1 MNQTKVLSEDQAFE
15 LLTFLV
21 TSARGCIDEP
31 ESYGIF
37 RLIDGASRLL
47 GFLLESEGVEDKEFY
62 RQLKEEIDEKKF
74 TQMTDEE
81 GYFQMLRDVTAKM
94 GKQLKKRAA
103 L

>member
-31 ESYGIF
+31 ESYGTF

-94 GKQLKKRAA
+94 GKQLKKRTA

>member
-21 TSARGCIDEP
+21 TSARGCVDEP

-47 GFLLESEGVEDKEFY
+47 GFLLESKGVEDKEFY

-81 GYFQMLRDVTAKM
+81 GYSQMLRDVTAKM